1 MIRGF
6 QEWQPTIITVPYPYS
21 NSHDCHSKQSET
33 YQSLC
38 ITLLL
43 SFPKIVASTQL
54 VLHRV
59 IFIWAIDKVSEQ
71 VAHFISGHLPPTGMH
86 SIVCAHGPRLEV
98 GMRQRYEAVL
108 SRTSCVRLCALK
120 GWMPVAPTIQAR
132 VVYVGCS
139 MRASSRRASWPP
151 TSLRRPPIQW
161 AVCIVACRPI
171 SDTRIKEVRRNFSL
185 LPIIVKVGSN
195 AQGYPSS
202 SQLLFDPIFLLVQ
215 LSFC

>member
-54 VLHRV
+54 VCHQV

-71 VAHFISGHLPPTGMH
+71 VAHLISSHLPPTGMH
-86 SIVCAHGPRLEV
+86 SVTARYLERL
-98 GMRQRYEAVL
+98 
-108 SRTSCVRLCALK
+108 
-120 GWMPVAPTIQAR
+120 
-132 VVYVGCS
+132 
-139 MRASSRRASWPP
+139 RRAQR
-151 TSLRRPPIQW
+151 LI
-161 AVCIVACRPI
+161 
-171 SDTRIKEVRRNFSL
+171 
-185 LPIIVKVGSN
+185 
-195 AQGYPSS
+195 
-202 SQLLFDPIFLLVQ
+202 
-215 LSFC
+215 